1 MSTYIMKEVLTEWRQ
16 FLTEQEDNNKVQ
28 SIIKS
33 IFAANGKISLPS
45 EDLKLL
51 QRYVSDSSKT
61 DPLGAAQAATALS
74 AYFKAS
80 GNGFIARSYEKTAK
94 RLRGLSKYSGNK
106 PLTRAI
112 DTFLGAD
119 DPVVEKGIYA
129 STYSPDFA
137 KAIISLSTWFK
148 SKTGLNILDPS
159 QAQTVPKWAKDN
171 PKTYAALQTAADI
184 FASDPITAIDTLTG
198 VGAISKAVA
207 RRAMG
212 TNLKKLIRKKVG
224 PIDKQIAQSLN
235 DTKQAIISGDQV
247 LAQKAAKQTKNKIK
261 IRQDELKKLSSDEIL
276 SAIQSDGLFQ
286 LAKSPEEFAE
296 HMMKHFNVKQ
306 LSPLQKKNLRSQIE
320 EIREYYVSAYVRQ
333 EFQNFQSIVIEF
345 AIDKNNRFYPLFKK
359 YNARIDLLRPD
370 NAYAIIPTKTPF
382 VNSQLRLAEK
392 GLQRKIDFV
401 PVTGFGTKRLRTGKT
416 QFRTLAHEAGH
427 IEFLKNYP
435 NVGKDFFDEFES
447 VVAAAMRRKL
457 NRMKNN
463 PNRVYNQDLMDM
475 FKKIIDGDEKTM
487 GGAILQL
494 RALKK
499 QLSPKEYRAAL
510 SRFQDHADLTLMRDL
525 MNDLD
530 RMKSTISQI
539 KKGKEELF
547 TFARLSKGKENLRT
561 VLGQQYGGSI
571 YYLDPQEAFAELF
584 EKAARS
590 QGAATSKSFPKTVE
604 KINKIVEKE
613 FLVKESFIRFRIVNK

>member
-1 MSTYIMKEVLTEWRQ
+1 MKEVLTEWRQ
-16 FLTEQEDNNKVQ
+16 FLTEQEDKNRVQ
-28 SIIKS
+28 SIVGS

-45 EDLKLL
+45 EDVKLL

-61 DPLGAAQAATALS
+61 DPLGAAQAAVALS
-74 AYFKAS
+74 AYFKES
-80 GNGFIARSYEKTAK
+80 GVEFIARHYEDAAK

-129 STYSPDFA
+129 STYSPEFA

-224 PIDKQIAQSLN
+224 PIDKQIAQNLN
-235 DTKQAIISGDQV
+235 DTKQAIIGGDQV

-261 IRQDELKKLSSDEIL
+261 NRQDQLKKLSSDEIL

-286 LAKSPEEFAE
+286 LALDPGKFTEY
-296 HMMKHFNVKQ
+296 MIKHFNVKQ
-306 LSPLQKKNLRSQIE
+306 LSRSQMKNLESQIE
-320 EIREYYVSAYVRQ
+320 KIRQYYVSAYLRQ
-333 EFQNFQSIVIEF
+333 DFENLQSVVIEF

-370 NAYAIIPTKTPF
+370 NAYALIPTSNPF

-401 PVTGFGTKRLRTGKT
+401 PITGFGKKTLRTGKA

-447 VVAAAMRRKL
+447 VVAAALRRKL

-463 PNRVYNQDLMDM
+463 PNRVYNQDLMDI
-475 FKKIIDGDEKTM
+475 FQKIIKLGDEKTM

-494 RALKK
+494 RDLKK
-499 QLSPKEYRAAL
+499 QLSPKQ
-510 SRFQDHADLTLMRDL
+510 FQDHADLALMRDL

-530 RMKSTISQI
+530 QMKSTISQI
-539 KKGKEELF
+539 KKGKDMPF
-547 TFARLSKGKENLRT
+547 TFARLNKGKENLRT

-590 QGAATSKSFPKTVE
+590 QGTATSKSFPKTVE

-613 FLVKESFIRFRIVNK
+613 FLVKESFIRFRIANK

>member
-1 MSTYIMKEVLTEWRQ
+1 MKEILVEWRQ
-16 FLTEQEDNNKVQ
+16 FLIEQEDKVQ
-28 SIIKS
+28 SVVKS
-33 IFAANGKISLPS
+33 IFAANGNISLPP
-45 EDLKLL
+45 EDVKLL
-51 QRYVSDSSKT
+51 QRYISGSSKT

-94 RLRGLSKYSGNK
+94 ELRGLSKYSGNK

-129 STYSPDFA
+129 STYSPEFA

-198 VGAISKAVA
+198 IGAISKAVA

-212 TNLKKLIRKKVG
+212 TRLKNLIRKKVG

-261 IRQDELKKLSSDEIL
+261 NRQDQLKKLSDDEVL
-276 SAIQSDGLFQ
+276 SAIKSDGLFQ
-286 LAKSPEEFAE
+286 LALDPGKFTEY
-296 HMMKHFNVKQ
+296 MIKHFNVKQ
-306 LSPLQKKNLRSQIE
+306 LSRSQMKNLESQIE
-320 EIREYYVSAYVRQ
+320 KIRQYYVSAYLRQ
-333 EFQNFQSIVIEF
+333 DFENLQSVVIEF

-370 NAYAIIPTKTPF
+370 NAYALIPTSNPF

-401 PVTGFGTKRLRTGKT
+401 PITGFGKKTLRTGKA

-447 VVAAAMRRKL
+447 VVAAALRRKL

-463 PNRVYNQDLMDM
+463 PNRVYNQDLMDI
-475 FKKIIDGDEKTM
+475 FQKIIKLGDEKTM
-487 GGAILQL
+487 GGVILQL
-494 RALKK
+494 RDLKK
-499 QLSPKEYRAAL
+499 QLSPKQ
-510 SRFQDHADLTLMRDL
+510 FQDHADLALMRDL

-530 RMKSTISQI
+530 QMKSTISQI
-539 KKGKEELF
+539 KKGKDMPF
-547 TFARLSKGKENLRT
+547 TFARLNKGKENLRT

>member
-1 MSTYIMKEVLTEWRQ
+1 MKEILVEWRQ
-16 FLTEQEDNNKVQ
+16 FLIEQEDKVQ
-28 SIIKS
+28 SVVKS
-33 IFAANGKISLPS
+33 IFAANGNISLPP
-45 EDLKLL
+45 EDVKLL
-51 QRYVSDSSKT
+51 QRYISGSSKT

-94 RLRGLSKYSGNK
+94 ELRGLSKYSGNK

-129 STYSPDFA
+129 STYSPEFA

-198 VGAISKAVA
+198 IGAISKAVA

-212 TNLKKLIRKKVG
+212 TRLKNLIRKKVG

-261 IRQDELKKLSSDEIL
+261 NRQDQLKKLSDDEVL
-276 SAIQSDGLFQ
+276 SAIKSDGLFQ
-286 LAKSPEEFAE
+286 LALDPGKFTEY
-296 HMMKHFNVKQ
+296 MIKHFNVKQ
-306 LSPLQKKNLRSQIE
+306 LSRSQMKNLESQIE
-320 EIREYYVSAYVRQ
+320 KIRQYYVSAYLRQ
-333 EFQNFQSIVIEF
+333 DFENLQSVVIEF

-370 NAYAIIPTKTPF
+370 NAYALIPTKTPF

-401 PVTGFGTKRLRTGKT
+401 PITGFGKKTLRTGKA

-447 VVAAAMRRKL
+447 VVAAALRRKL

-463 PNRVYNQDLMDM
+463 PNRVYNQDLMDI
-475 FKKIIDGDEKTM
+475 FQKIIKLGDEKTM
-487 GGAILQL
+487 GGVILQL
-494 RALKK
+494 RDLKK
-499 QLSPKEYRAAL
+499 QLSPKQ
-510 SRFQDHADLTLMRDL
+510 FQDHADLALMRDL

-530 RMKSTISQI
+530 QMKSTISQI
-539 KKGKEELF
+539 KKGKDMPF
-547 TFARLSKGKENLRT
+547 TFARLNKGKENLRT
-561 VLGQQYGGSI
+561 VLGQEYGGSI

-613 FLVKESFIRFRIVNK
+613 FLVKESFIRFRIANK

>member
-1 MSTYIMKEVLTEWRQ
+1 LATYYK
-16 FLTEQEDNNKVQ
+16 
-28 SIIKS
+28 
-33 IFAANGKISLPS
+33 ANGNDK
-45 EDLKLL
+45 
-51 QRYVSDSSKT
+51 
-61 DPLGAAQAATALS
+61 
-74 AYFKAS
+74 F
-80 GNGFIARSYEKTAK
+80 ARSYENAAK
-94 RLRGLSKYSGNK
+94 RLRGLSKYAGDK
-106 PLTRAI
+106 PLTRAL
-112 DTFLGAD
+112 DVFLGAD
-119 DPVVEKGIYA
+119 DPIVEKGIYA

-159 QAQTVPKWAKDN
+159 QAKTVPKWAKDN

-198 VGAISKAVA
+198 IGAISKAIA
-207 RRAMG
+207 RRSMG
-212 TNLKKLIRKKVG
+212 TNLRNLIRKKTG
-224 PIDKQIAQSLN
+224 TIDKQIAQSLN
-235 DTKQAIISGDQV
+235 DTKQAI
-247 LAQKAAKQTKNKIK
+247 KN
-261 IRQDELKKLSSDEIL
+261 RQDQLKKLSSDEIM

-286 LAKSPEEFAE
+286 LAKSPKEFTE
-296 HMMKHFNVKQ
+296 YMMKHFNVGQ
-306 LSPLQKKNLRSQIE
+306 LSRLQMENLASQIE
-320 EIREYYVSAYVRQ
+320 DLREYYVKAYIRQ
-333 EFQNFQSIVIEF
+333 DFKGVQSVAIEF

-359 YNARIDLLRPD
+359 YNARIDLIKPD
-370 NAYAIIPTKTPF
+370 NAYALIPTKTPF

-401 PVTGFGTKRLRTGKT
+401 PVTGFGKKTLRTGKT

-435 NVGKDFFDEFES
+435 TVGKDFFDEFEG

-457 NRMKNN
+457 NRMKNS

-475 FKKIIDGDEKTM
+475 FKKIVDGDEKTM
-487 GGAILQL
+487 GDAILQL

-499 QLSPKEYRAAL
+499 QIPSKEYRAAL
-510 SRFQDHADLTLMRDL
+510 SRFQDHADLALMRD
-525 MNDLD
+525 MMDDLA
-530 RMKSTISQI
+530 RMKSRISQI
-539 KKGKEELF
+539 KKGEDVPF
-547 TFARLSKGKENLRT
+547 TVARLNQGKENLRT

-571 YYLDPQEAFAELF
+571 YYLDPQETFAELF

-613 FLVKESFIRFRIVNK
+613 FLVKESFIRFRIANK

>member
-1 MSTYIMKEVLTEWRQ
+1 MKEILVEWRQ
-16 FLTEQEDNNKVQ
+16 FLIEQEDKVQ
-28 SIIKS
+28 SVVKS
-33 IFAANGKISLPS
+33 IFAANGNISLPP
-45 EDLKLL
+45 EDVKLL
-51 QRYVSDSSKT
+51 QRYISGSSKT

-94 RLRGLSKYSGNK
+94 ELRGLSKYSGNK

-129 STYSPDFA
+129 STYSPEFA

-198 VGAISKAVA
+198 IGAISKAVA

-212 TNLKKLIRKKVG
+212 TRLKNLIRKKVG

-261 IRQDELKKLSSDEIL
+261 NRQDQLKKLSDDEVL
-276 SAIQSDGLFQ
+276 SAIKSDGLFQ
-286 LAKSPEEFAE
+286 LALDPGKFTEY
-296 HMMKHFNVKQ
+296 MIKHFNVKQ
-306 LSPLQKKNLRSQIE
+306 LSRSQMKNLESQIE
-320 EIREYYVSAYVRQ
+320 KIRQYYVSAYLRQ
-333 EFQNFQSIVIEF
+333 DFENLQSVVIEF

-370 NAYAIIPTKTPF
+370 NAYALIPTSNPF

-401 PVTGFGTKRLRTGKT
+401 PITGFGKKTLRTGKA

-447 VVAAAMRRKL
+447 VVAAALRRKL

-463 PNRVYNQDLMDM
+463 PNRVYNQDLMDI
-475 FKKIIDGDEKTM
+475 FQKIIKLGDEKTM
-487 GGAILQL
+487 GGVILQL
-494 RALKK
+494 RDLKK
-499 QLSPKEYRAAL
+499 QLSPKQ
-510 SRFQDHADLTLMRDL
+510 FQDHADLALMRDL

-530 RMKSTISQI
+530 QMKSTISQI
-539 KKGKEELF
+539 KKGKDMPF
-547 TFARLSKGKENLRT
+547 TFARLNKGKENLRT

-571 YYLDPQEAFAELF
+571 YYLDPQDSIS
-584 EKAARS
+584 RS
-590 QGAATSKSFPKTVE
+590 S
-604 KINKIVEKE
+604 NK
-613 FLVKESFIRFRIVNK
+613 

>member
-1 MSTYIMKEVLTEWRQ
+1 MKEILVEWRQ
-16 FLTEQEDNNKVQ
+16 FLIEQEDKVQ
-28 SIIKS
+28 SIVKL
-33 IFAANGKISLPS
+33 IFSANGNISLPP
-45 EDLKLL
+45 EDVKLL
-51 QRYVSDSSKT
+51 QRYISGSSKT
-61 DPLGAAQAATALS
+61 DPLGSAQAATALS
-74 AYFKAS
+74 AYYRAN
-80 GNGFIARSYEKTAK
+80 GNDKFARSYENAAK
-94 RLRGLSKYSGNK
+94 RLKGLSKYAGDK
-106 PLTRAI
+106 PVARAL
-112 DTFLGAD
+112 DVFLGAN

-129 STYSPDFA
+129 STYSPEFA

-247 LAQKAAKQTKNKIK
+247 LAQKAAKQTRSKIK
-261 IRQDELKKLSSDEIL
+261 NRQDQLKKLSSDEIL

-286 LAKSPEEFAE
+286 LAKSPKEFTE
-296 HMMKHFNVKQ
+296 YMIKHFNVEQ
-306 LSPLQKKNLRSQIE
+306 LSRSQMENLASQIE
-320 EIREYYVSAYVRQ
+320 KIRDYYVRAYLRQ
-333 EFQNFQSIVIEF
+333 DFQNIQSVVIEF

-359 YNARIDLLRPD
+359 YNARIDLIKPD
-370 NAYAIIPTKTPF
+370 NAYALIPTKTSF

-401 PVTGFGTKRLRTGKT
+401 PITGFGKKTLRTGKT

-463 PNRVYNQDLMDM
+463 PNRAYKQNWMDR
-475 FKKIIDGDEKTM
+475 FNEIIAGNENTM
-487 GGAILQL
+487 GGVGLVL
-494 RALKK
+494 DDLKK

-510 SRFQDHADLTLMRDL
+510 SIFQDHADLALMRNL

-530 RMKSTISQI
+530 QMKSTISQI
-539 KKGKEELF
+539 KKGKDVPF
-547 TFARLSKGKENLRT
+547 TFARLDKGKENLRT